1 MASMCRTIR
10 RNMTHYKHDVIPKL
24 TYRYTPTKKLAV
36 KPLKRKWWQRIVDCI
51 KGVR

>member
-1 MASMCRTIR
+1 MASVCRTIR
-10 RNMTHYKHDVIPKL
+10 RNMTHYKHEVVPKL

-36 KPLKRKWWQRIVDCI
+36 TPHKPIWQRIVDWF